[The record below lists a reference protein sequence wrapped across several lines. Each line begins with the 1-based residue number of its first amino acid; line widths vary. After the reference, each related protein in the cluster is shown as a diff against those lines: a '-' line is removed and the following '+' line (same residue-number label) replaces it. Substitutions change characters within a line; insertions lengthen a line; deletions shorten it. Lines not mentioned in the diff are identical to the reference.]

1 MMRIGIGL
9 LGLAG
14 LTVAGLTVA
23 GCGGNDAPEQAAATE
38 TRNTYL
44 LATEP
49 GDAVSVTAA
58 KAAAQEGDA
67 LVMRARI
74 GGRKA
79 PISEESGVF
88 TVMDLEIPH
97 CGQMKG
103 DACPTPW
110 DYCCET
116 PESMKAHSATVQLI
130 GADGTPI
137 ARSPADDGLEPLD
150 EVVLVGT
157 VGPRPTE
164 DVLIV
169 RATGVYRVGS

>member
-1 MMRIGIGL
+1 MMRVLVG
-9 LGLAG
+9 GLALVG
-14 LTVAGLTVA
+14 LTLA
-23 GCGGNDAPEQAAATE
+23 GCRGNDAQEQSAAPEVVE
-38 TRNTYL
+38 TYL
-44 LATEP
+44 LTAEP
-49 GDAVSVTAA
+49 ADAVSVTAA
-58 KAAAQEGDA
+58 KAVAAAGDE
-67 LVMRARI
+67 VVIRARI

-97 CGQMKG
+97 CGQNKG

-116 PESMKAHSATVQLI
+116 SETIKAHSATVQLI

-137 ARSPADDGLEPLD
+137 AHSPAEDGFEPLD

-164 DVLIV
+164 DVLTV

>member
-1 MMRIGIGL
+1 MRVLIGL
-9 LGLAG
+9 LALVGLVV
-14 LTVAGLTVA
+14 T
-23 GCGGNDAPEQAAATE
+23 GCGGNDAEEQAAAPE
-38 TRNTYL
+38 AEPTYL
-44 LATEP
+44 LTAEP
-49 GDAVSVTAA
+49 ADGVSVSAA
-58 KAAAQEGDA
+58 KATAQEGDE
-67 LVMRARI
+67 VVVRARI
-74 GGRKA
+74 GGRMA

-97 CGQMKG
+97 CGQNKG

-116 PESMKAHSATVQLI
+116 PETIKAHSATVQLI

-137 ARSPADDGLEPLD
+137 DHSPADDGLAPLD

-164 DVLIV
+164 DVLTV